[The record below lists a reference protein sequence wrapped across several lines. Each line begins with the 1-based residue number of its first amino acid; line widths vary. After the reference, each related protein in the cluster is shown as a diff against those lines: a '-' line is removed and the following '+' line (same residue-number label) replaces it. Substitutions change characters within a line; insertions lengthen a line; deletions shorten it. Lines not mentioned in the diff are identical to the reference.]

1 MARKKGTEAKFERAT
16 WFAMVLVFALLRF
29 DRDLSLIPSIFVPII
44 LSLILLFSGIYQISQ
59 KWTVS
64 PITWMISVALFL
76 LAITSLYV
84 NIYIDLILLSI
95 GFTVAHILFGIFSN
109 ES

>member
-1 MARKKGTEAKFERAT
+1 MTRKKGTEAKFERAT

-29 DRDLSLIPSIFVPII
+29 DDGYDLPTIVVPIV
-44 LSLILLFSGIYQISQ
+44 LSVILLMSGIYQISQ
-59 KWTVS
+59 KWPVS

-84 NIYIDLILLSI
+84 NIYVDLILLSI
-95 GFTVAHILFGIFSN
+95 GMTVLHIVLGILSN